1 MALSIRYLRGV
12 QEDAASQ
19 SDQFRRRR
27 RARVYIGIRAL
38 RRKSGVY
45 IGIAAASSAEP

>member
-1 MALSIRYLRGV
+1 MCYLRGV

-27 RARVYIGIRAL
+27 RARVYIA
-38 RRKSGVY
+38 
-45 IGIAAASSAEP
+45 IAAASSVEPCSKSSASA